1 MYGVYDEYKGCVVIY
16 MYIVQHVHHVHVL
29 LSNGAKW
36 KLNVHNYYVDGSPR
50 RSEAAK
56 FILLFI
62 S

>member
-1 MYGVYDEYKGCVVIY
+1 MYGVYDKYKGCVVIY
-16 MYIVQHVHHVHVL
+16 MYMYIVHHVHVL